1 MRDEKIGDFKVKN
14 ERINFSQ
21 FKIFN
26 LKFAFCNESLSRSS
40 GQTTV
45 EAIFMF
51 LVLIIYIFIFIQ
63 ITLIGIGYIQVN
75 HAAFAA
81 ARAFMVGA
89 SATKDETEDEAKDRV
104 RGEVEKVAEQ
114 VLLGTISAFGY
125 HSDEPW
131 PDIPIGGKERVEIK
145 WIDEGSS
152 EDSELNGEKAAKLG
166 TVRFQVIYRMPAFIP
181 GIIGRSYIE
190 LKNYHG
196 IARVP
201 AYGIDVWTGDN
212 APK

>member
-1 MRDEKIGDFKVKN
+1 MKN
-14 ERINFSQ
+14 ERINISQ

-26 LKFAFCNESLSRSS
+26 LKFTFYNEGLSRSS

-63 ITLIGIGYIQVN
+63 IALIGIGYIQVN

-89 SATKDETEDEAKDRV
+89 SAEKDEDEAEDRV
-104 RGEVEKVAEQ
+104 KGEVERVAEQ
-114 VLLGTISAFGY
+114 VLLGTISALGY

-131 PDIPIGGKERVEIK
+131 PDIPIGGKEKVEIK
-145 WIDEGSS
+145 WIDDGSS
-152 EDSELNGEKAAKLG
+152 EDSDLNGEKSAKLG

-181 GIIGRSYIE
+181 GIIGKNYIE

-196 IARVP
+196 VARVP
-201 AYGIDVWTGDN
+201 AYGINVWTGDN
-212 APK
+212 APED

>member
-1 MRDEKIGDFKVKN
+1 MKKH
-14 ERINFSQ
+14 S
-21 FKIFN
+21 
-26 LKFAFCNESLSRSS
+26 SLSS

-45 EAIFMF
+45 EAVFLF

-63 ITLIGIGYIQVN
+63 IALIGIGYIQVN
-75 HAAFAA
+75 HAAFAS

-89 SATKDETEDEAKDRV
+89 TATKDETEDEAKDRV

-114 VLLGTISAFGY
+114 VLLGTISVSGY
-125 HSDEPW
+125 YSDEPW

-145 WIDEGSS
+145 WIEEGSS
-152 EDSELNGEKAAKLG
+152 EDGELNGDKAAKLG

-181 GIIGRSYIE
+181 GIIGKNYIE

-196 IARVP
+196 VARVP
-201 AYGIDVWTGDN
+201 AYKIDVWTGDN